1 MKTSDHEILWIR
13 NAVALDDGDNSGR
26 ALEKLIGGVIAL
38 RKVAD
43 AALAL
48 ERAMEGIPCECV
60 DKSCEVMCKAL
71 REAGL

>member
-1 MKTSDHEILWIR
+1 MKTSDEDLAAIQTVVERDAYNGEDEVLTR
-13 NAVALDDGDNSGR
+13 LFRELA
-26 ALEKLIGGVIAL
+26 AL
-38 RKVAD
+38 RKVAEG
-43 AALAL
+43 ALAL